1 MVTAPQIS
9 LRNISLSFGGE
20 PVFDNLNL
28 LIHSH
33 DRIALVGRNGSGKST
48 LLKVLQGFVI
58 QDEGERML
66 SKGLSV
72 GYLEQDPNL
81 SKFTTLYDYVYSGVS
96 ESNYHLV
103 EMTRKSLK
111 IDLGIYISDSSGGER
126 RRAALTKLIAGDH
139 DLMLL
144 DEPTNHLD
152 VEAIEW
158 LESELK
164 SSSKSFV
171 IISHDRMFL
180 SNLTND
186 TVWVDRGKARRCS
199 VGFGGFEEWRDK
211 VWQEEDDKIHKLN
224 RKIMSESRWA
234 VEGIRARRK
243 RNQRRVKNLQKLR
256 DQKKSYIPRVGKANM
271 ILASEKK
278 SGQSVVDAKNIN
290 KNFASK
296 CIIRDFSIQIKQGD
310 RIGIVGPN
318 GIGKTTLI
326 KILLGEVQPDLGEIK
341 LGSNLIIAKFD
352 QMREQLNLENSL
364 LQNLTDD
371 PNIQN
376 VSKAGQILVRG
387 KSKHVAGYLK
397 DFLFSEAQLRSPVK
411 SLSGGEKA
419 RLLLAKI
426 MTKESNLLILDEP
439 TNDLDLETLDI
450 LQEVITEYPGTVLL
464 ISHDRDFLNRTVETS
479 IVLTGQGKFLK
490 IAGSW
495 IDYQSLKIKNNTP
508 NKVKERINKKNL
520 EEDLSTHSSKKTG
533 YSFVDKHR
541 LEQLPILIDRLE
553 YEIKK
558 LENFLSDATL
568 YLEHPIKFEKASTA
582 LIERQTE
589 LKSLENEWFVLEDK
603 ELSSGVYRIRE
614 AKVLN
619 STIEE
624 MCNAKD
630 QIRISKESYP
640 VGDVFGVDIYEAT
653 HVNTDKQVYVTASE
667 LLR

>member
-9 LRNISLSFGGE
+9 LKNISLSFGGE

-66 SKGLSV
+66 SKSLSI

-81 SKFTTLYDYVYSGVS
+81 SKFTTLHDYVYSGVS
-96 ESNYHLV
+96 ESNFHLI

-111 IDLGIYISDSSGGER
+111 LDLGLYISDSSGGER
-126 RRAALTKLIAGDH
+126 RRAALTKLIAGEH

-180 SNLTND
+180 SNLTKD

-211 VWQEEDDKIHKLN
+211 VWREEDDKIHKLN
-224 RKIMSESRWA
+224 RKILSESRWA
-234 VEGIRARRK
+234 VEGISARRK
-243 RNQRRVKNLQKLR
+243 RNQGRLKNLQKLR
-256 DQKKSYIPRVGKANM
+256 DQKKSYIPRLGKANM

-278 SGQSVVDAKNIN
+278 SGQLVVDAKNIN
-290 KNFASK
+290 KNFANK
-296 CIIRDFSIQIKQGD
+296 CIIKDFSIQIKQGD

-326 KILLGEVQPDLGEIK
+326 KIILGEVQPDLGEIK

-397 DFLFSEAQLRSPVK
+397 DFLFSEAQLCSPVK

-450 LQEVITEYPGTVLL
+450 LQEVIAEYQGTVLL

-479 IVLTGQGKFLK
+479 IILTGQGKFLK

-495 IDYQSLKIKNNTP
+495 NDYQSLKIKNSTP
-508 NKVKERINKKNL
+508 SKVKEKINKQNL
-520 EEDLSTHSSKKTG
+520 EETSNTQSSQKKG

-541 LEQLPILIDRLE
+541 LEQLPILIERLE
-553 YEIKK
+553 FEIKK

-568 YLEHPIKFEKASTA
+568 YLEHPLKFEKASTA

-589 LKSLENEWFVLEDK
+589 LKNLEDEWFVLE
-603 ELSSGVYRIRE
+603 ERGS
-614 AKVLN
+614 
-619 STIEE
+619 
-624 MCNAKD
+624 
-630 QIRISKESYP
+630 
-640 VGDVFGVDIYEAT
+640 
-653 HVNTDKQVYVTASE
+653 
-667 LLR
+667 

>member
-66 SKGLSV
+66 SKSLSI

-81 SKFTTLYDYVYSGVS
+81 SKFTTLHDYVYSGVS
-96 ESNYHLV
+96 ESNFHLI

-111 IDLGIYISDSSGGER
+111 LDLGLYISDSSGGER
-126 RRAALTKLIAGDH
+126 RRAALTKLIAGEH

-180 SNLTND
+180 SNLTKD

-211 VWQEEDDKIHKLN
+211 VWREEDDKIHKLN
-224 RKIMSESRWA
+224 RKILSESRWA
-234 VEGIRARRK
+234 VEGISARRK
-243 RNQRRVKNLQKLR
+243 RNQGRLKNLQKLR
-256 DQKKSYIPRVGKANM
+256 DQKKSYIPRLGKANM

-278 SGQSVVDAKNIN
+278 SGQLVVDAKNIN
-290 KNFASK
+290 KNFANK
-296 CIIRDFSIQIKQGD
+296 CIIKDFSIQIKQGD

-326 KILLGEVQPDLGEIK
+326 KIILGEVQPDLGEVK

-450 LQEVITEYPGTVLL
+450 LQEVIAEYQGTVLL

-479 IVLTGQGKFLK
+479 IILTGQGKFLK

-495 IDYQSLKIKNNTP
+495 NDYQSLKIKNSTP
-508 NKVKERINKKNL
+508 SKVKEKINKQNL
-520 EEDLSTHSSKKTG
+520 EETSNTQSSQKKG

-541 LEQLPILIDRLE
+541 LEQLPILIERLE
-553 YEIKK
+553 FEIKK

-568 YLEHPIKFEKASTA
+568 YLEHPLKFEKASTA

-589 LKSLENEWFVLEDK
+589 LKNLEDEWFVLE
-603 ELSSGVYRIRE
+603 ERGS
-614 AKVLN
+614 
-619 STIEE
+619 
-624 MCNAKD
+624 
-630 QIRISKESYP
+630 
-640 VGDVFGVDIYEAT
+640 
-653 HVNTDKQVYVTASE
+653 
-667 LLR
+667 